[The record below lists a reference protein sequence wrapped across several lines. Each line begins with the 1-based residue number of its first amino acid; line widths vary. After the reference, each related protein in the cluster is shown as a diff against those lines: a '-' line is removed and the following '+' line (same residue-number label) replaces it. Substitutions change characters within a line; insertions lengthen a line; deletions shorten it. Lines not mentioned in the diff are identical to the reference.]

1 MKRYQ
6 KTKIS
11 QYLILGLILISL
23 AAAGFASM
31 FLMQRV
37 QFEDHFV
44 LNWAAGRAW
53 LLEGINPYDET
64 EILQRAEE
72 AVEGSHFL
80 ATLPDETV
88 QFNPFLNLVFYLPFS
103 LIPFQISR
111 MLWVMTLTIAILLIG
126 YMSLLIT
133 NWKISTTA
141 KIIIL
146 LSGLLG
152 VPSIATIITGQL
164 SPIMILFMLV
174 SLYLFLQGQDNAA
187 GFILALTSGS
197 FYIAGL
203 VIILFITYAIIKRR
217 WSLIT
222 AYGAGLAFLIIV
234 SLLLIPTWPRD
245 WLIIVVENYE
255 NLNLVQTPLMTLASL
270 LPGIEDFLSILLHII
285 FGTFYIFLLIRLRSK
300 SERIFVWNALA
311 VLVVVSLLNIRGS
324 VAHLFL
330 LLPAILLVFRFLTER
345 LGLFGRIITWIFIV
359 LLVTIPWYAS
369 LPVEMITVSS
379 SLSTMVIWLPILVII
394 GMNWI
399 RWWAVK
405 IPKLPFDPS

>member
-23 AAAGFASM
+23 AAAAFASM

-88 QFNPFLNLVFYLPFS
+88 QLNPFLNLVFYLPFS
-103 LIPFQISR
+103 LIPYQISR

-152 VPSIATIITGQL
+152 VPGIATIITGQL
-164 SPIMILFMLV
+164 SPIMILLVLV

-197 FYIAGL
+197 FYITGL

-217 WSLIT
+217 GSLIT

>member
-11 QYLILGLILISL
+11 QYLILSLIFASL
-23 AAAGFASM
+23 AAAAFASM
-31 FLMQRV
+31 FVMQRIP
-37 QFEDHFV
+37 FEDHFV

-53 LLEGINPYDET
+53 LLEGINPYDEA

-72 AVEGSHFL
+72 AIVGSDFL
-80 ATLPDETV
+80 AILPAETV
-88 QFNPFLNLVFYLPFS
+88 QLNPFLNMVFYLPFS
-103 LIPFQISR
+103 LIPYQISR
-111 MLWVMTLTIAILLIG
+111 MLWVMTLTIGVLLIG
-126 YMSLLIT
+126 YLSLLIA
-133 NWKISTTA
+133 NWKITA
-141 KIIIL
+141 TSKIIIL
-146 LSGLLG
+146 LAGLLWIPG
-152 VPSIATIITGQL
+152 IATIITGQL
-164 SPIMILFMLV
+164 SPIVILLLLI

-197 FYIAGL
+197 FYITGL

-324 VAHLFL
+324 AAHLFL

>member
-11 QYLILGLILISL
+11 QYLILSLILASL

-31 FLMQRV
+31 FVMQRIP
-37 QFEDHFV
+37 FEDHFV

-53 LLEGINPYDET
+53 LLEGINPYDEA

-72 AVEGSHFL
+72 AIVGSDFL
-80 ATLPDETV
+80 AILPAETV
-88 QFNPFLNLVFYLPFS
+88 QLNPFLNMVFYLPFS
-103 LIPFQISR
+103 LIPYQISR
-111 MLWVMTLTIAILLIG
+111 MLWVMTLTIGVLLIG
-126 YMSLLIT
+126 YLSLLIA
-133 NWKISTTA
+133 NWKITTTA

-146 LSGLLG
+146 LAGLLWIPG
-152 VPSIATIITGQL
+152 ITTIITGQL
-164 SPIMILFMLV
+164 SPIVILLLLI

-197 FYIAGL
+197 FYITGL

-217 WSLIT
+217 WSLVT
-222 AYGAGLAFLIIV
+222 AYSAGLVFLVIV
-234 SLLLIPTWPRD
+234 SLLLLPTWPRD

-270 LPGIEDFLSILLHII
+270 LPGIEDFLSIFLHII

-300 SERIFVWNALA
+300 SERVFVWNALA
-311 VLVVVSLLNIRGS
+311 ALVVASLLNIRGS
-324 VAHLFL
+324 VVYLFL

-345 LGLFGRIITWIFIV
+345 LGLFGRIITWIFIG
-359 LLVTIPWYAS
+359 LLIAIPWYAS
-369 LPVEMITVSS
+369 LPVELITASS
-379 SLSTMVIWLPILVII
+379 SLSSVVIWLPILVII

-405 IPKLPFDPS
+405 IPKLPF

>member
-11 QYLILGLILISL
+11 QYLILSLIFASL
-23 AAAGFASM
+23 AAAAFASM
-31 FLMQRV
+31 FVMQRIP
-37 QFEDHFV
+37 FEDHFV

-53 LLEGINPYDET
+53 LLEGINPYDEA

-72 AVEGSHFL
+72 AIVGSDFL
-80 ATLPDETV
+80 AILPAETV
-88 QFNPFLNLVFYLPFS
+88 QLNPFLNMVFYLPFS
-103 LIPFQISR
+103 LIPYQISR
-111 MLWVMTLTIAILLIG
+111 MLWVMTLTIGVLLIG
-126 YMSLLIT
+126 YLSLLIA
-133 NWKISTTA
+133 NWKITTTS

-146 LSGLLG
+146 LAGLLWIPG
-152 VPSIATIITGQL
+152 IATIITGQL
-164 SPIMILFMLV
+164 SPIVILLLLI

-197 FYIAGL
+197 FYITGL

>member
-1 MKRYQ
+1 
-6 KTKIS
+6 
-11 QYLILGLILISL
+11 LL
-23 AAAGFASM
+23 A
-31 FLMQRV
+31 
-37 QFEDHFV
+37 
-44 LNWAAGRAW
+44 
-53 LLEGINPYDET
+53 
-64 EILQRAEE
+64 
-72 AVEGSHFL
+72 
-80 ATLPDETV
+80 
-88 QFNPFLNLVFYLPFS
+88 
-103 LIPFQISR
+103 
-111 MLWVMTLTIAILLIG
+111 
-126 YMSLLIT
+126 
-133 NWKISTTA
+133 
-141 KIIIL
+141 
-146 LSGLLG
+146 GLLWIPG
-152 VPSIATIITGQL
+152 IATIITGQL
-164 SPIMILFMLV
+164 SPIVILLLLI

-197 FYIAGL
+197 FYITGL